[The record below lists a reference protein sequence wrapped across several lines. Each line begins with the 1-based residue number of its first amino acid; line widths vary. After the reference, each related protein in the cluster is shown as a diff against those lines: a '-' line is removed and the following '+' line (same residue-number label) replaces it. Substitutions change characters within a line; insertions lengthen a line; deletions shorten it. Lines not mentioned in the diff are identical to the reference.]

1 MLHNNKQEEE
11 HDGRLMKFKF
21 ETYGWVHVPDY
32 WFDLRLI
39 SRQLYLDLCSYGGSA
54 YNDETKHANETVN
67 AIEEAALIQKCCEF
81 LREKDCLVVID
92 GLRYTKDWDLFRKTF
107 LSKPIKGCII
117 IITNEAKVAKHC
129 ADPKDRVFNIK
140 DDTEASAAEVNI
152 LPVIPMFIN
161 FS

>member
-1 MLHNNKQEEE
+1 MHNNKREEE
-11 HDGRLMKFKF
+11 HNGGLKLKF

-39 SRQLYLDLCSYGGSA
+39 SRQLYLDLHSKGGLA
-54 YNDETKHANETVN
+54 YNDKTKHADETVD
-67 AIEEAALIQKCCEF
+67 AIEETDLIQKCCEF

-92 GLRYTKDWDLFRKTF
+92 GLRYKKDWDLFRKTF

-117 IITNEAKVAKHC
+117 IITNEANVAKHC
-129 ADPKDRVFNIK
+129 ADSKDRVFNIK
-140 DDTEASAAEVNI
+140 DDPEASAAEVNI
-152 LPVIPMFIN
+152 LPVIPMFID